1 MYRVTRVTDTH
12 IYIDAGNGNE
22 RKYLLKHLVYKDP
35 QPGDDIAF
43 FHADDGGFYIDLDP
57 DTMHRGQNTQPLNLD
72 EEADPLFR
80 SQVLQTVKDSD
91 IAKANDKDKEA
102 SDKKDEV
109 KEEKPE
115 EKADKQEKQ
124 EEKVEKPETKEK
136 ETPKKKG
143 MSIFELFAAVLA
155 LAALILCFTPLKN
168 AGFVVGII
176 GLILAVIGIFTS
188 HSRIVGIISAAV
200 CVIAV
205 SVSVVTQVQDKKQL
219 DEGLQTAKKTNEI
232 QADEDG
238 SNTDQILSKELD
250 VTLGEWSDTADDAGN
265 HTTQL
270 PVTVTSKDNA
280 TASATYSIHL
290 EAVDGDGNILSED
303 TIMIANLGKGQSQ
316 SFTSFQ
322 HPDEAVRDAL
332 SSATF
337 KIADI
342 SKYADKNSN

>member
-57 DTMHRGQNTQPLNLD
+57 DTMHRGQNTQPINMD

-91 IAKANDKDKEA
+91 VEKSDHKDKEES
-102 SDKKDEV
+102 SDKDDV
-109 KEEKPE
+109 KEEKSE
-115 EKADKQEKQ
+115 EKTDKQ
-124 EEKVEKPETKEK
+124 EEKSDKPENKEN
-136 ETPKKKG
+136 PKKKG

-188 HSRIVGIISAAV
+188 HSRIVGIVSAAV

-205 SVSVVTQVQDKKQL
+205 SVSVVTQVQDRKQL

-238 SNTDQILSKELD
+238 SNTDQILNKELD

-270 PVTVTSKDNA
+270 PVTVTSKDSA

>member
-12 IYIDAGNGNE
+12 IYIDAGGGNE

-57 DTMHRGQNTQPLNLD
+57 DTMHRGQNTKPLNLD

-80 SQVLQTVKDSD
+80 SQVLQTVKDSEESNNTD
-91 IAKANDKDKEA
+91 KNVKSEDTKAKKPDQ
-102 SDKKDEV
+102 
-109 KEEKPE
+109 EKPE
-115 EKADKQEKQ
+115 IEKASPESTEPAKDDK
-124 EEKVEKPETKEK
+124 
-136 ETPKKKG
+136 PKKKG

-155 LAALILCFTPLKN
+155 VAALILCFTPLKN

-188 HSRIVGIISAAV
+188 HSRIVGIISAAI

-205 SVSVVTQVQDKKQL
+205 SVSVVTQVQNSRQL
-219 DEGLQTAKKTNEI
+219 DDGLKTAKKTDEI
-232 QADEDG
+232 RADEDG
-238 SNTDQILSKELD
+238 TNTAQILENELD
-250 VTLGEWSDTADDAGN
+250 VTLGEWSDTADDSGN

-270 PVTVTSKDNA
+270 PVTVTSKDSA
-280 TASATYSIHL
+280 TSSATYSIHL
-290 EAVDGDGNILSED
+290 EAVDGDGNVLSKD
-303 TIMIANLGKGQSQ
+303 TIMIANLGEGQSQ

-322 HPDEAVRDAL
+322 HPDESVRDAMG
-332 SSATF
+332 SATF

-342 SKYADKNSN
+342 SKYADKTSN

>member
-57 DTMHRGQNTQPLNLD
+57 DTMHRGQNTQPINLD

-91 IAKANDKDKEA
+91 IEKANDKDKEET
-102 SDKKDEV
+102 SDKDDV

-115 EKADKQEKQ
+115 EKADKQE
-124 EEKVEKPETKEK
+124 EKADKPENNEKEK
-136 ETPKKKG
+136 PKKKG

-205 SVSVVTQVQDKKQL
+205 SVSVVTQVQDRKQL

-238 SNTDQILSKELD
+238 SNTDQILNKELD
-250 VTLGEWSDTADDAGN
+250 VTLGEWSDTVDEAGN

-270 PVTVTSKDNA
+270 PVTVTSKDSA
-280 TASATYSIHL
+280 TVSATYSIHL

-342 SKYADKNSN
+342 SKYADKNNS

>member
-57 DTMHRGQNTQPLNLD
+57 DTMHRGQNTQPINMD

-91 IAKANDKDKEA
+91 IEKSNDKDEKET
-102 SDKKDEV
+102 SDKDDV

-115 EKADKQEKQ
+115 EKTDKQ
-124 EEKVEKPETKEK
+124 EEKADKPENKEK
-136 ETPKKKG
+136 EKPKKKG

-155 LAALILCFTPLKN
+155 LVALILCFTPLKN

-188 HSRIVGIISAAV
+188 HSRIVGIVSAAV

-205 SVSVVTQVQDKKQL
+205 SVSVVTQVQNSKTL

-238 SNTDQILSKELD
+238 SNTDQILNKELD
-250 VTLGEWSDTADDAGN
+250 VTLGQWSDTADDAGN

-270 PVTVTSKDNA
+270 PVTVTSKDSA

-342 SKYADKNSN
+342 SKYADKNNN

>member
-57 DTMHRGQNTQPLNLD
+57 DTMHRGQNTQPINMD

-80 SQVLQTVKDSD
+80 SQVLQTVKDTD
-91 IAKANDKDKEA
+91 DTKDKNKES
-102 SDKKDEV
+102 SDTADA
-109 KEEKPE
+109 KE
-115 EKADKQEKQ
+115 DKQEENK
-124 EEKVEKPETKEK
+124 ESVEKVEKKEEKTDKQINK

-168 AGFVVGII
+168 AGFVIGII

-205 SVSVVTQVQDKKQL
+205 GVSVVTQVQNGNTL
-219 DEGLQTAKKTNEI
+219 DEGLKTAKKTDEI
-232 QADEDG
+232 RADEDG
-238 SNTDQILSKELD
+238 TNTDQILEKELD

-270 PVTVTSKDNA
+270 PVTVTSKDSA

-290 EAVDGDGNILSED
+290 EAVDGDGNVLSED

-332 SSATF
+332 ASATF

-342 SKYADKNSN
+342 SKYADKTNN

>member
-57 DTMHRGQNTQPLNLD
+57 DTMHRGQNTQPINMD

-91 IAKANDKDKEA
+91 IEKSNDKDEKET
-102 SDKKDEV
+102 SDKDDV

-115 EKADKQEKQ
+115 EKTDKQ
-124 EEKVEKPETKEK
+124 EEKADKPENKEK
-136 ETPKKKG
+136 EKPKKKG

-155 LAALILCFTPLKN
+155 LVALILCFTPLKN

-188 HSRIVGIISAAV
+188 HSRIVGIISAAG

-205 SVSVVTQVQDKKQL
+205 SVSVVTQVQDRKQL

-238 SNTDQILSKELD
+238 SNTDQILNKELD
-250 VTLGEWSDTADDAGN
+250 VTLGQWSDTADDAGN

-270 PVTVTSKDNA
+270 PVTVTSKDSA

-342 SKYADKNSN
+342 SKYADKNNN

>member
-57 DTMHRGQNTQPLNLD
+57 DTMHRGQNTQPINMD

-91 IAKANDKDKEA
+91 VEKSDHKDNEESSDKD
-102 SDKKDEV
+102 DV
-109 KEEKPE
+109 KEEKSE
-115 EKADKQEKQ
+115 EKTDKQ
-124 EEKVEKPETKEK
+124 EEKSDKPENKEN
-136 ETPKKKG
+136 PKKKG

-188 HSRIVGIISAAV
+188 HSRIVGIVSAAV

-205 SVSVVTQVQDKKQL
+205 SVSVVTQVQDRKQL

-238 SNTDQILSKELD
+238 SNTDQILNKELD

-270 PVTVTSKDNA
+270 PVTVTSKDSA